1 MLKLFG
7 RKEDPGTPLSYEEQ
21 RELVQ
26 SPEPGQRASLARR
39 ADARPEMLFYLA
51 DDPSPEVRRAI
62 AQNPA
67 TPAQAD
73 LLLAQDADE
82 EVRCQ
87 LARKIARLIPDL
99 NETERARV

>member
-1 MLKLFG
+1 
-7 RKEDPGTPLSYEEQ
+7 
-21 RELVQ
+21 
-26 SPEPGQRASLARR
+26 QRASLARR

-99 NETERARV
+99 NETERARVRDLAIETLETLAQDQLPRVRAIV